1 MTRSHQAIQT
11 TLFLDCVGGIA
22 GDMLL
27 SALVEAASCED
38 VINALPAS
46 LGFDD
51 VRLEWSMG
59 RPGGFAARHLDVHFD
74 SSCHQHHRGLADIK
88 PIIERSN
95 APETAKEMALQ
106 VFQTLAIAEGKVHG
120 STPETV
126 HFHEVGAVDAIID
139 ILGTCIA
146 IDALSPDEIVCSALP
161 MGHGT
166 VECAHGTLPLPAPA
180 VVAMLP
186 GVPVYDA
193 SVEGETVTP
202 TGAALVTT
210 LADRFGSMPAMTIS
224 STGVGGGTRQY
235 PGLPNVV
242 RAFAGALT
250 PEQHSPLRDEATIV
264 ECNID
269 DLDPR
274 VLPVI
279 IERLLASGALDA
291 YITPLVMKKGRPG
304 HLITAITRPDSI
316 DALVRILLHETTSLG
331 CRTYAVDKY
340 HLRRRME
347 TVSTPWGP
355 VPVKLA
361 IAGDKVLR
369 RIPEFEPCAEI
380 ARKHGVAVR
389 DVLAAASMP
398 EIPPEG

>member
-1 MTRSHQAIQT
+1 MSRT
-11 TLFLDCVGGIA
+11 TLFLDCVGGVA

-27 SALVEAASCED
+27 SALVEAASSASLID
-38 VINALPAS
+38 ALPAS

-59 RPGGFAARHLDVHFD
+59 RPGGFAARHLKVLFD
-74 SSCHQHHRGLADIK
+74 PERHQRHRGLSDIN
-88 PIIERSN
+88 PIIKQSN
-95 APETAKEMALQ
+95 ASNDAKEMALR
-106 VFQTLAIAEGKVHG
+106 VFHTLAVAEGHVHG
-120 STPETV
+120 EAPHEV

-139 ILGTCIA
+139 ILGVCM
-146 IDALSPDEIVCSALP
+146 ALDVLKPGEIVCSALP

-180 VVAMLP
+180 VVAMLG

-193 SVEGETVTP
+193 AVKGETVTP

-210 LADRFGSMPAMTIS
+210 LADRFGPMPTMTIS
-224 STGVGGGTRQY
+224 AVGVGGGTRHY

-242 RAFAGALT
+242 RAFFGSSS
-250 PEQHSPLRDEATIV
+250 PEQELPAIDKAAIV
-264 ECNID
+264 ECNVD

-274 VLPVI
+274 VLPVVVD
-279 IERLLASGALDA
+279 RLLASGALDA

-304 HLITAITRPDSI
+304 HLITAISKPDST
-316 DALVRILLHETTSLG
+316 DALVRVLLHETTSLG
-331 CRTYAVDKY
+331 CRVYAVNKY
-340 HLRRRME
+340 HLHRRME
-347 TVSTPWGP
+347 TVSTQWGP
-355 VPVKLA
+355 IPVKLA
-361 IAGDKVLR
+361 IADGTVLR

-389 DVLAAASMP
+389 DVLAAAASAP
-398 EIPPEG
+398 DVPPED